1 MLIKSFS
8 GFIIGF
14 SQRQFSAAGGNASK
28 SDLGDRDGFT
38 NLFFQNPTETPTV
51 CLPSLPMVIWYSWL
65 LWNLGLTMVWVP
77 CSNYLVGRSDNSTGI
92 CDIINMDKH
101 ATLQRTAPT
110 TKNHPDHKCQ

>member
-14 SQRQFSAAGGNASK
+14 SQRQFSAAGGNTSK
-28 SDLGDRDGFT
+28 SDIGDRDGFT
-38 NLFFQNPTETPTV
+38 NLFLQNPTETPTV
-51 CLPSLPMVIWYSWL
+51 CLPSLSMVIWYSLL
-65 LWNLGLTMVWVP
+65 LWNLGLIMVWVP

-101 ATLQRTAPT
+101 ATLQRTALT